1 VNRASVAGA
10 VAASFVASLVAS
22 LVVLFGV
29 ASASPA
35 AAAPAPAPAPDG
47 TGVRLRPAAAD
58 DRRIVGILEVRVDGV
73 PDEVKESFQ
82 RRLDEQLDTKHY
94 WLASRARMK
103 QMMMRST
110 TWTEGCL
117 IGPCIKEVRIHTGAD
132 LVLLASLTG
141 AGTTFGYVVTL
152 VRTDT
157 GRVLQQHSERCDV
170 CTVNEALDKATL
182 ATVALLNNVPARLPD
197 EAAERTQTLD
207 LAVGQVKQQLAAHE
221 RHAVQL
227 GIALTAVGLAALVG
241 GIVLYQLDN
250 HADYAVTTAASGG
263 ALAAGGLV
271 VLTF

>member
-1 VNRASVAGA
+1 VT
-10 VAASFVASLVAS
+10 
-22 LVVLFGV
+22 
-29 ASASPA
+29 PT
-35 AAAPAPAPAPDG
+35 PAPDG
-47 TGVRLRPAAAD
+47 TDEPVQPETGD
-58 DRRIVGILEVRVDGV
+58 KRRIIGVLEVRVDGV

-103 QMMMRST
+103 QMMLRST

-117 IGPCIKEVRIHTGAD
+117 VGPCITEVRTHTGAD

-182 ATVALLNNVPARLPD
+182 ATVALLNNVPDTLPD
-197 EAAERTQTLD
+197 EAAAQTATLD
-207 LAVGQVKQQLAAHE
+207 LAVGRVKQELTA
-221 RHAVQL
+221 RDRRITRV
-227 GIALTAVGLAALVG
+227 GVSLTAVGLAALVG
-241 GIVLYQLDN
+241 GLVLYGLDD
-250 HADYAVTTAASGG
+250 HRYGLATAIGGG
-263 ALAAGGLV
+263 ALAAGGV
-271 VLTF
+271 IVLAF